1 MNGFRLKQTDN
12 LQYLSYLIQC
22 EFTCVNSTHFYP
34 AQLND
39 SLGE

>member
-1 MNGFRLKQTDN
+1 MNGFRLKQTIFN
-12 LQYLSYLIQC
+12 AFPFIQC
-22 EFTCVNSTHFYP
+22 ESTCVNSIHFFP